1 MTTAP
6 TELDTRARIRGCC
19 QPIPAAR
26 LPEEVAEATAAV
38 FKALGDPTR
47 VEMVHF
53 LKAADA
59 PICVCDFTSV
69 FGLSQPTVSHH
80 LGKLRDAGIVRVERR
95 GVWAFY
101 SLRDDMPAE
110 ARAALVAIR

>member
-6 TELDTRARIRGCC
+6 TELDAPARIRGCC

-26 LPEEVAEATAAV
+26 LQKRVAETTAAI
-38 FKALGDPTR
+38 FKALADPTR

-69 FGLSQPTVSHH
+69 FGLAQPTVSHH
-80 LGKLRDAGIVRVERR
+80 LSKLRDAGIVRAERR

-110 ARAALVAIR
+110 ARAALAAIG